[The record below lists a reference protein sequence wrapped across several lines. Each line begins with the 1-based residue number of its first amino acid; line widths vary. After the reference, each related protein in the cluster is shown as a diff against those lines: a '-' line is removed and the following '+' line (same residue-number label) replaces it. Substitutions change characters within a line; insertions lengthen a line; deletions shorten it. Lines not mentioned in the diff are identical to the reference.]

1 MSKFQVSGVTVI
13 RIDASAGGAL
23 SDISD
28 QVDTI
33 SPGGGKVIQS
43 LDVSTFADQ
52 AERVIAGI
60 EESQEF
66 SLSGAFDDKTPTGI
80 DSIMGTAIGTILSFE
95 VNPVGTVSGDR
106 KYTCEVLVT
115 SYQPDLTV
123 KDKVGYTL
131 VLKLDGAMTIGA
143 N

>member
-1 MSKFQVSGVTVI
+1 MAKYQVSGVTVI

-43 LDVSTFADQ
+43 LDVSTFADA

-66 SLSGAFDDKTPTGI
+66 SLSGPFDDKTPTGI

-95 VNPVGTVSGDR
+95 INPAGTVSTRR

>member
-1 MSKFQVSGVTVI
+1 MAKYQISGNTVV
-13 RIDASAGGAL
+13 RLDASAGGAL

-43 LDVSTFADQ
+43 LDVSTFAD
-52 AERVIAGI
+52 ASERVIAGI

-66 SLSGAFDDKTPTGI
+66 ALEGPFDDKTPTGI
-80 DSIMGTAIGTILSFE
+80 DSIMGSAIGTILSFE
-95 VNPVGTVSGDR
+95 INPVGTVSTRR

-115 SYQPDLTV
+115 SYTINAEV
-123 KDKVGYTL
+123 KEKATYNL
-131 VLKLDGAMTIGA
+131 VLKQDGAMTIGA